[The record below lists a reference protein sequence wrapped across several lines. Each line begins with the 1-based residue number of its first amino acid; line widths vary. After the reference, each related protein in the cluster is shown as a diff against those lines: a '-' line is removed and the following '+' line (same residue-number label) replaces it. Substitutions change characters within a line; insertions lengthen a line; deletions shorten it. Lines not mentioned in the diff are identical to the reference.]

1 MPAGRPPKILSNEEI
16 IELGEEL
23 LKWMEDNKK
32 NKDIVHLSQF
42 YSEYKGICRSDW
54 RAIVQRLEFLTYYE
68 KALEW
73 MGTKTLTNDRVPS
86 SYGNRFL
93 NIYFKDVREMEREVN
108 KEKVEDEVAIK
119 KAELSTVTQE
129 AIEMNRQVVESITK
143 LQELKK
149 NQH

>member
-1 MPAGRPPKILSNEEI
+1 MPAGRPPEI
-16 IELGEEL
+16 MSDEDVIKLGEEL
-23 LKWMEDNKK
+23 LKWMHDNKK

-54 RAIVQRLEFLTYYE
+54 RAIAQRVQFLTYYE

-73 MGTKTLTNDRVPS
+73 MGTKTLTNDKIPP

-93 NIYFKDVREMEREVN
+93 NIYFKDVRETEREVN

-119 KAELSTVTQE
+119 KAELATVSQE

-149 NQH
+149 NQD